1 MSLGGAIFILAAL
14 ITAAWHYATR
24 LADEDAER
32 SRRWFRRWAVK
43 GVVLPLLLWMFFNSG
58 VSTRVPALML
68 FPDSLSKPGVG
79 NWFSRMAYATAP
91 GLLVIGTYWTA
102 VTFGWLIGLA
112 APRLESRRDLAHTGI
127 FWCALLSPI
136 VWAIVRF
143 GGWEWAG
150 FAALAWLVPLAHFA
164 LSLQTVAEK
173 VVPSYSRAIAKMKFG
188 KYNEAE
194 LEVIRELEDFEE
206 DFDGWMMLA
215 ELYASHFH
223 DLPEAERTIRGLA
236 GQPGTNATQ
245 FAIAFHRLADWYLK
259 PGDDPVAARRAL
271 EEICKK
277 MPGTHLDK
285 MARLRINQLPA
296 TAKELRE
303 QRKGRAIRLPPP
315 VRSLGELASKAPVS
329 DEKAVTRANQCVEL
343 LKRDPNDVPARE
355 ELAKIFAEQLG
366 QIDLA
371 LEQMELIIGMPEQ
384 PPEKI
389 AECLAAMAAWEIHYR
404 NDKQAAR
411 KYLDRLVHEFP
422 RSPQAFEAQRQI
434 HLIDMESRL
443 RRARASFGGVGN

>member
-1 MSLGGAIFILAAL
+1 MSLGGAIFVLVAL
-14 ITAAWHYATR
+14 VMAAWHYGTR
-24 LADEDAER
+24 LADEHEER
-32 SRRWFRRWAVK
+32 ARRWIRRWAIK
-43 GVVLPLLLWMFFNSG
+43 GVALPVLLWMFFNSG

-68 FPDSLSKPGVG
+68 FPESLSKPGVAY
-79 NWFSRMAYATAP
+79 WFSRLACATAP
-91 GLLVIGTYWTA
+91 GLLVIGTYWAA
-102 VTFGWLIGLA
+102 VTFGWLIGVT
-112 APRLESRRDLAHTGI
+112 APRLESRRDLTHTAI
-127 FWCALLSPI
+127 FWCLLLSPV
-136 VWAIVRF
+136 VWVTLRF
-143 GGWEWAG
+143 GGWEWTG
-150 FAALAWLVPLAHFA
+150 FAALVWLVPIAHFA
-164 LSLQTVAEK
+164 LSLQAEAEK

-236 GQPGTNATQ
+236 SQPGTNATQ

-303 QRKGRAIRLPPP
+303 RRKGRAIRLPPP
-315 VRSLGELASKAPVS
+315 VRSLGELVAAKSMTPVS
-329 DEKAVTRANQCVEL
+329 DEKALTRANQCVEL
-343 LKRDPNDVPARE
+343 LRRDPDDVPARE

-366 QIDLA
+366 KIDLA

-389 AECLAAMAAWEIHYR
+389 AECLIAMAAWEIHYR
-404 NDKQAAR
+404 NDKPAAR
-411 KYLDRLVHEFP
+411 KYLDRLVQEHP
-422 RSPQAFEAQRQI
+422 RSRQAFEAQRQI
-434 HLIDMESRL
+434 HLMDMESRL
-443 RRARASFGGVGN
+443 RRARALSGN